1 MADKRNLSSNKNRK
15 KAFYKSKGLWLSL
28 LLFIL
33 AAGLFSYVFV
43 ERYTRPYRERAATYD
58 LTKINNIELPSVIV
72 DRNGEEIGRIFFE
85 NRSVITIDKVPRTF
99 INALIAGEDSRFR
112 SHKGVDYMG
121 VIRAGLMNYQGSRQG
136 ASTIT
141 QQLAR
146 GAFALEAE
154 ARKRGETTIQRKIV
168 EMFLAMRIEKE
179 YTKEE
184 ILDFYLNR
192 IYFGSGFYGIRSA
205 SLGYFGKEPMD
216 LTTEECASIVA
227 LIKLPNPLSPLNNP
241 EGNKKWRNFVLGRMN
256 TEGFLSKAEMKRC
269 QALPLTLDPKPLR
282 RGTTHLYERIFDGVR
297 QALGEDALAAGGFKV
312 HTTILKDAQ
321 IASEK
326 ALEESLLRAES
337 NPGYKRQKHRDYNKR
352 TATKPPEY
360 VQGAVLMVDHE
371 TGEVLAHVGG
381 RDYEQSPFDFI
392 ELGQRPLGTAF
403 FPFMYAIA
411 LSSGQTPASMVEDLP
426 MDNRFVGVGGV
437 EGILGEWG
445 GEVAQPVYE
454 MKKIPLRKAFE
465 FSKISATVSL
475 GQQVGLQK
483 IVNGASAFGFSM
495 EKAELLARICV
506 GWEQAS
512 MKQAVRAIATFAK
525 EGKSGPSKL
534 IYIDRIENGSG
545 SVVYRR
551 QSSSIS
557 APLILDDAT
566 AFQVHSMMSG
576 SMDRGTGVGIR
587 DGLIEKPFNG
597 AGKGGTTYDLADTWF
612 LGYNKRVSCGVWTGF
627 LSGNGE
633 PIYPA
638 AFSRDLAMPVWQA
651 AMNAVTPSFGGGEF
665 KAPRSV
671 AEVPVCSVSGQRATQ
686 YCQHMEEDLAAGTVK
701 SVNLKVMEY
710 FRRGTENM
718 PFCSVHSSMN
728 ADGVAPDMILGN
740 ISALDVTPVRPQSAV
755 LLGDDPYHTDVP
767 NFAPTSGEGGLI
779 RRRTNV
785 LDSLDI
791 DDMHDSIPLK
801 RPGRLNIEED

>member
-1 MADKRNLSSNKNRK
+1 MADKKNPPRNKSRK
-15 KAFYKSKGLWLSL
+15 KAFYKSKALWFSL
-28 LLFIL
+28 LLFVLSAALL
-33 AAGLFSYVFV
+33 AYVFLDQ
-43 ERYTRPYRERAATYD
+43 YTRPYRERAETYD

-85 NRSVITIDKVPRTF
+85 NRSVVTIDKVPQNF
-99 INALIAGEDSRFR
+99 INALISGEDSRFR
-112 SHKGVDYMG
+112 THEGVDYMG
-121 VIRAGLMNYQGSRQG
+121 IIRAGWLNYQGSRQG

-154 ARKRGETTIQRKIV
+154 ARKRGESTIERKIV
-168 EMFLAMRIEKE
+168 EMFLAMRIEEK
-179 YTKEE
+179 YKKDE
-184 ILDFYLNR
+184 ILGFYLNR

-205 SLGYFGKEPMD
+205 SLGYFGKEPME

-227 LIKLPNPLSPLNNP
+227 LIKSPNPLSPLNNP
-241 EGNKKWRNFVLGRMN
+241 EANKRWRNFVLGRMN
-256 TEGFLSKAEMKRC
+256 EEGFLSKAEMKRC
-269 QALPLTLDPKPLR
+269 QALPLTLNPKPLR
-282 RGTTHLYERIFDGVR
+282 RGTTHLYERVFDGVR

-326 ALEESLLRAES
+326 AFEDSLVRAEA
-337 NPGYKRQKHRDYNKR
+337 NPGYKRQKHREYNKR

-381 RDYEQSPFDFI
+381 RDYEQSPYDFI

-403 FPFMYAIA
+403 SPFMYAIA
-411 LSSGQTPASMVEDLP
+411 LSSGQTPASMVEDVP
-426 MDNRFVGVGGV
+426 MDNRLVGVGGQ

-445 GEVAQPVYE
+445 AEVREPVYE

-475 GQQVGLQK
+475 GQQVGVQK
-483 IVNGASAFGFSM
+483 IINGGVAFGFPM
-495 EKAELLARICV
+495 EKAELLPRISV

-512 MKQAVRAIATFAK
+512 MKQAVRAISTFAK
-525 EGKSGPSKL
+525 EGKAGPSKL
-534 IYIDRIENGSG
+534 IYIDRVENGSG

-551 QSSSIS
+551 QPSTVSS
-557 APLILDDAT
+557 PLIIDDAT

-576 SMDRGTGVGIR
+576 SMDRGSGAGIR
-587 DGLIEKPFNG
+587 DGLAEKPFNG
-597 AGKGGTTYDLADTWF
+597 AAKGGTTHDFSDAWF

-627 LSGNGE
+627 LNGNGE
-633 PIYPA
+633 AIYPA

-651 AMNAVTPSFGGGEF
+651 AMNAIAPSFGGGAF
-665 KAPRSV
+665 KAPASV
-671 AEVPVCSVSGQRATQ
+671 AEIPVCSVSGQRATR
-686 YCQHMEEDLAAGTVK
+686 YCQHMQEDPATGKVET
-701 SVNLKVMEY
+701 VNLKVMEY
-710 FRRGTENM
+710 FRRGTESL
-718 PFCSVHSSMN
+718 PFCSVHSAMN
-728 ADGVAPDMILGN
+728 ADEVAPDMVLGN
-740 ISALDVTPVRPQSAV
+740 LSALDVTPVRPQSPV

-767 NFAPTSGEGGLI
+767 SFAPTSGEGGLL
-779 RRRTNV
+779 RKRTNV

-791 DDMHDSIPLK
+791 GDMEDSIRLK